1 MPVRSKVHGA
11 SLAVRFDQATFQCL
25 AASHP
30 KRTREEMM
38 LSNGHKLFLLLVF
51 SWFCVGLSSIQHD
64 SVAQGGVPSNR
75 AAAQQQA
82 QDAREKI
89 RVRSDL
95 VVLSVTVRDQKG
107 NLVFGLSQE
116 DIHVFDDDVEQKII
130 AFTAEGLPLSLV
142 ILVDSDTKS
151 KEGTELAKSLKA
163 VVGGLSV
170 ADEAMVC
177 HYDMLFYPGEKF
189 SSVSGDL
196 LDELKDTQAAVT
208 PSPPYIP
215 QPVISAPRTT
225 TGPPPIAAP
234 VYAGSRPSKAM
245 DDALYSSVEL
255 LQNRGADRRKVIL
268 IISDGLNEPKLNHH
282 THDEVT
288 ESLLRNNVSVYSLAV
303 GADGPKR
310 QFSMLADYAGATGG
324 DIFYAKKSSTM
335 ESLYSKISEQAR
347 HDYTVAYA
355 PAGNLKDANFHN
367 ARVAASAGLTAS
379 TRRGYYT
386 TDSKT
391 LEH

>member
-1 MPVRSKVHGA
+1 
-11 SLAVRFDQATFQCL
+11 
-25 AASHP
+25 
-30 KRTREEMM
+30 
-38 LSNGHKLFLLLVF
+38 
-51 SWFCVGLSSIQHD
+51 
-64 SVAQGGVPSNR
+64 
-75 AAAQQQA
+75 
-82 QDAREKI
+82 
-89 RVRSDL
+89 
-95 VVLSVTVRDQKG
+95 
-107 NLVFGLSQE
+107 
-116 DIHVFDDDVEQKII
+116 
-130 AFTAEGLPLSLV
+130 
-142 ILVDSDTKS
+142 
-151 KEGTELAKSLKA
+151 
-163 VVGGLSV
+163 
-170 ADEAMVC
+170 
-177 HYDMLFYPGEKF
+177 
-189 SSVSGDL
+189 
-196 LDELKDTQAAVT
+196 
-208 PSPPYIP
+208 
-215 QPVISAPRTT
+215 
-225 TGPPPIAAP
+225 
-234 VYAGSRPSKAM
+234 M